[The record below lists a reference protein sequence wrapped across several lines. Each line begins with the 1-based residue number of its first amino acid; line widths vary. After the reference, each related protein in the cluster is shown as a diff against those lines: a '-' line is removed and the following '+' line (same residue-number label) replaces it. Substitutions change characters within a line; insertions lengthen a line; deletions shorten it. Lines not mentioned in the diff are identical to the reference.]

1 MAMNIDLKNL
11 NMSDIKDQITKLADK
26 KTLTKIGIIVGA
38 VVLFLIIYYAILNP
52 MVKSRKAKLDDM
64 NLKKQEITK
73 FITEI
78 NSMKARIKKLKP
90 EYDKYSSLFHTK
102 AEVEGLY
109 QTLSEY
115 AGQNDL
121 IISKIE
127 KKDIKEVMKA
137 AALAKADGKKVKKKT
152 KQTQVKNVKN
162 IAYYLIPVDFEIDGN
177 FIGYIKFKRALS
189 LSNKMLNFDKESIQ
203 VVKGD
208 STGAIK
214 VRGTLTIVGLPDEFF
229 KIIFISLLFIY
240 MPKLSMADSH
250 DAEQNIIE
258 KAKEINQKVKAKQ
271 ANTQANISSEIG
283 DEEPLPLNDPFVGD
297 SSLSGGSTLL
307 ASDPQEAQNEM
318 SLYKFKLVGVMS
330 SENDDGFVSLIN
342 ASGDVLTIGMFE
354 ELSPGVQ
361 LIALNNREAVF
372 EKNGKSLMVINFK
385 NQITE
390 RSK

>member
-26 KTLTKIGIIVGA
+26 KTLTKIGIIFGA
-38 VVLFLIIYYAILNP
+38 IVLFLIIYYAILNP

-64 NLKKQEITK
+64 NLKKQEIVK
-73 FITEI
+73 FTNDI
-78 NSMKARIKKLKP
+78 NAMKAKIKKLKP

-109 QTLSEY
+109 QTLSDY

-121 IISKIE
+121 VISKIE
-127 KKDIKEVMKA
+127 KKKIKEVLKA
-137 AALAKADGKKVKKKT
+137 QALAKADGKKAKKKR
-152 KQTQVKNVKN
+152 KKTQVKNIKN
-162 IAYYLIPVDFEIDGN
+162 VAYYLIPVDFEINGN

-229 KIIFISLLFIY
+229 KIIFISLLFIL
-240 MPKLSMADSH
+240 MSKLSMADSH
-250 DAEQNIIE
+250 DNQQNIIE
-258 KAKEINQKVKAKQ
+258 KAKEINQKVKEKQ
-271 ANTQANISSEIG
+271 ANTKANISSEIG
-283 DEEPLPLNDPFVGD
+283 NEEPLPLNDPFVGD
-297 SSLSGGSTLL
+297 SSLSGGGTLL
-307 ASDPQEAQNEM
+307 ASDPNEAQNEM
-318 SLYKFKLVGVMS
+318 SLYKFKLVAVMS
-330 SENDDGFVSLIN
+330 AEKDVGFASLVN
-342 ASGDVLTIGMFE
+342 ASGEVLTIGMFE

-361 LIALNNREAVF
+361 LVALNNREAVF
-372 EKNGKSLMVINFK
+372 EKNGQSLMTINFK